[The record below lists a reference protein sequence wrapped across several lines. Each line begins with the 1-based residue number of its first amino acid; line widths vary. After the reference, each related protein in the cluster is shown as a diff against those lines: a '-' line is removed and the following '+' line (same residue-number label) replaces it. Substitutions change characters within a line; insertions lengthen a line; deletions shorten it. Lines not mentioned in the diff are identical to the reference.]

1 MKTKRKSLRSFI
13 LENRGGIDQYIN
25 KRLTEHSPTPV
36 RHKVYMKRND
46 EDRAQWINNDE
57 YLYIWARSEGVNI

>member
-25 KRLTEHSPTPV
+25 
-36 RHKVYMKRND
+36 
-46 EDRAQWINNDE
+46 NDE
-57 YLYIWARSEGVNI
+57 YLYVWARSEGVNI